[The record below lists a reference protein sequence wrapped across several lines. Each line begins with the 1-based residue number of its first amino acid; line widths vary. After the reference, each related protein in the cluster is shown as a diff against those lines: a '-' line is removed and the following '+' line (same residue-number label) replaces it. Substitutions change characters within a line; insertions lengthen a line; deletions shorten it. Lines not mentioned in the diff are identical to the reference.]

1 MSFSPTNRKALK
13 PALNFENTGMFVH
26 LPSVCRFWR
35 DYKRLARRNQVLGWI
50 VMILIMTMIV
60 AKIWK
65 PLSIYCFSSFFWLCA
80 RKTLSFLHV
89 SSFPP
94 FLASLSLSLSPHY
107 ESHENPDIARLNRAT
122 PSTESKFPVPVT
134 FLGIYVRTNEAEE
147 WVVLV
152 DVSELKNFSSSVPRE
167 RNFCNETL
175 LPIAKFNNLI
185 PLKALAQY

>member
-1 MSFSPTNRKALK
+1 MKAAFNLLFFFLLLVVRTKNPIFSTCL
-13 PALNFENTGMFVH
+13 
-26 LPSVCRFWR
+26 
-35 DYKRLARRNQVLGWI
+35 I
-50 VMILIMTMIV
+50 VST
-60 AKIWK
+60 
-65 PLSIYCFSSFFWLCA
+65 FS
-80 RKTLSFLHV
+80 RQ
-89 SSFPP
+89 
-94 FLASLSLSLSPHY
+94 SLSLSPHY

-152 DVSELKNFSSSVPRE
+152 DVSELKNFTSSVPRE

-175 LPIAKFNNLI
+175 LSIAKFNNLI